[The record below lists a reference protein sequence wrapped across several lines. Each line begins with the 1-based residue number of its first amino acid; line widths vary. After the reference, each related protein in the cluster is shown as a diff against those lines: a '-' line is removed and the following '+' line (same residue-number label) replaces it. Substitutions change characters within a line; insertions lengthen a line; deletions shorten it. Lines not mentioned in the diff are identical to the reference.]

1 MQIYK
6 DIFCNYNSYYFKNQ
20 KGILRVSLDKNDN
33 VLDIQVVD
41 CYPMVDEFP
50 LEKIISEKELFLR
63 MLSLESI
70 KEINNFVDN
79 YRKAKMLS
87 CIFRKEV
94 KQILK
99 YGV

>member
-6 DIFCNYNSYYFKNQ
+6 DFFCNYNSYYFKNK

-50 LEKIISEKELFLR
+50 LEK
-63 MLSLESI
+63 
-70 KEINNFVDN
+70 
-79 YRKAKMLS
+79 
-87 CIFRKEV
+87 
-94 KQILK
+94 
-99 YGV
+99 

>member
-6 DIFCNYNSYYFKNQ
+6 DFFCNYNSYYFKNK

-41 CYPMVDEFP
+41 CYPMTEEFP
-50 LEKIISEKELFLR
+50 FKKIISEKELFLR

-70 KEINNFVDN
+70 KEINNFIDN
-79 YRKAKMLS
+79 YRKVRMLS
-87 CIFRKEV
+87 CIFRREIK
-94 KQILK
+94 KILK
-99 YGV
+99 YRS